1 MVEVSVALK
10 GIWLPA
16 SSYSTGSRAGVEL
29 LSESKSQR
37 ISWPPFY
44 SSELAPQAL
53 LTLLSDRLIPICA
66 ESIGV
71 LVIELDLA

>member
-1 MVEVSVALK
+1 MVEVYVALE

-16 SSYSTGSRAGVEL
+16 SSFSTGFSKGVEL

-44 SSELAPQAL
+44 SSVLAPTAL
-53 LTLLSDRLIPICA
+53 LTSLFDRHT
-66 ESIGV
+66 S
-71 LVIELDLA
+71 

>member
-16 SSYSTGSRAGVEL
+16 SSYSTGFSKGVEL

-37 ISWPPFY
+37 ISWPPLY
-44 SSELAPQAL
+44 SPVLAPKAL
-53 LTLLSDRLIPICA
+53 LTLLSVRSIPICA

-71 LVIELDLA
+71 MVIEHDL